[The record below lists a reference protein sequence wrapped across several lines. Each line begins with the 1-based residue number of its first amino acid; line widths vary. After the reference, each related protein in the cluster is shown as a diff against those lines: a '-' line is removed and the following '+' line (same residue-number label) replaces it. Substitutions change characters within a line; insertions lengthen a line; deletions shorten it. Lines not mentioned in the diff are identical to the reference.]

1 MAISNDLLRQYADIA
16 GGRGS
21 GEQALAG
28 VASAGLGAALASIP
42 GAREKLQM
50 TMRDSFTNPFQPLQS
65 FFTSDVSTWKDLDE
79 MPVTAGEAYKNF
91 SQSLSGRQKRI
102 AKREGVLDAIG
113 YVQKY
118 NQRKNV
124 VVPIIAQQLQGYAAA
139 NPNED
144 MEKLMEKLP
153 KLRNYLNN
161 NLSELERAKMPY
173 LTPSKTAAETLGD
186 FFSPIGGLTD
196 VDPTTQGIGSFLPK
210 VGVGIASP
218 VIGGMQLAN
227 LAGKGVSEAFGGG
240 KGARVAGEGVE
251 ALGTQAALARARLLR
266 GPAQE
271 LGTKTV
277 EYAKSFPKIDTA
289 INAIKKVIKKRGS
302 SGTIKLLAK
311 KLGFRKAAALAA
323 KIGIGTVGGAL
334 SGGAL
339 TAAMLAMGAKDIYDI
354 YNIVMEEAKT
364 IEG

>member
-1 MAISNDLLRQYADIA
+1 MAISNDLLRQYAQIA

-79 MPVTAGEAYKNF
+79 MPVTAGEAYRNF

-161 NLSELERAKMPY
+161 NLSGLERAKMPY
-173 LTPSKTAAETLGD
+173 LTPSKTAAESLGD
-186 FFSPIGGLTD
+186 FFSPIANITD
-196 VDPTTQGIGSFLPK
+196 ADPRTQGLGSFLPK

-227 LAGKGVSEAFGGG
+227 LAGKGVSEALGGG
-240 KGARVAGEGVE
+240 KGARATGKAVEG
-251 ALGTQAALARARLLR
+251 LGTQAS
-266 GPAQE
+266 
-271 LGTKTV
+271 LGAVRQGIISPT
-277 EYAKSFPKIDTA
+277 SMSSL
-289 INAIKKVIKKRGS
+289 IKKAVKKTGKANLVKK
-302 SGTIKLLAK
+302 IAK
-311 KLGFRKAAALAA
+311 KLGPLRATSLIA
-323 KIGIGTVGGAL
+323 KLGIGSVGGAVT
-334 SGGAL
+334 GGAL
-339 TAAMLAMGAKDIYDI
+339 TLAMMGMAAKDLYDI
-354 YNIVMEEAKT
+354 VQILREET
-364 IEG
+364 ETSES

>member
-1 MAISNDLLRQYADIA
+1 MAISNDLLRQYAQIA

-153 KLRNYLNN
+153 KLKNYLNN
-161 NLSELERAKMPY
+161 NLSDLERAKMPY
-173 LTPSKTAAETLGD
+173 LTPSKTAAESLGD
-186 FFSPIGGLTD
+186 FFSPIASITD
-196 VDPTTQGIGSFLPK
+196 ADPRTQGLGSFLPK
-210 VGVGIASP
+210 AALGIALP
-218 VIGGMQLAN
+218 G
-227 LAGKGVSEAFGGG
+227 LAGIQAANIAGKEVSEALGGG
-240 KGARVAGEGVE
+240 KGARATGKAVEG
-251 ALGTQAALARARLLR
+251 LGTQAS
-266 GPAQE
+266 
-271 LGTKTV
+271 LGAVRQGIISPT
-277 EYAKSFPKIDTA
+277 SMSSL
-289 INAIKKVIKKRGS
+289 IKKAVKKTGKANLVKK
-302 SGTIKLLAK
+302 IAK
-311 KLGFRKAAALAA
+311 KLGPLRATSLIA
-323 KIGIGTVGGAL
+323 KLGIGSVGGAVT
-334 SGGAL
+334 GGAL
-339 TAAMLAMGAKDIYDI
+339 TLAMMGMAAKDLYDI
-354 YNIVMEEAKT
+354 VQILREET
-364 IEG
+364 ETSES